1 MKAAVAAACLAG
13 LSACTSA
20 PPAPRASLYERLG
33 GLPAMSAVVDDA
45 VGNIAA
51 DPRINR
57 RFASTQ
63 ASHLQQNLLD
73 LFCERA
79 GGPCVYKGRDMA
91 SAHEG
96 MFIRDDEF
104 DALVEDIARS
114 LDKNKVPARDKSEL
128 LTKLTQMRGAIVG
141 H

>member
-1 MKAAVAAACLAG
+1 
-13 LSACTSA
+13 
-20 PPAPRASLYERLG
+20 
-33 GLPAMSAVVDDA
+33 MSAVVDDA
-45 VGNIAA
+45 VVNIAA

-57 RFASTQ
+57 RFANAE
-63 ASHLQQNLLD
+63 ASHLRKNLLD

-104 DALVEDIARS
+104 DALLEDIALS
-114 LDKNKVPARDKSEL
+114 LDKFKVQPRDKSEL
-128 LTKLTQMRGAIVG
+128 LTKLAQMRGAIVG